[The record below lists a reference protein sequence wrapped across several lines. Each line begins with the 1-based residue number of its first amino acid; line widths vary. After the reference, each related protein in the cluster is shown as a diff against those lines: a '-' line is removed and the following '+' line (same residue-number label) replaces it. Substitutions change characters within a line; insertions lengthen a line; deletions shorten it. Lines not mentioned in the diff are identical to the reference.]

1 MMIMHMFLLRM
12 RSVSDKNHRENQNMH
27 FMFNHVFL
35 KIVPYV
41 K

>member
-1 MMIMHMFLLRM
+1 MMTSHLFLLRM

-27 FMFNHVFL
+27 FMFNHSFP